1 MKNDLKK
8 FLNQK
13 IVVDTKSSWIY
24 IGVLEEITDYCVVL
38 KDADAH
44 DNIDTPTP
52 KEVYVLK
59 SKTTGIASN
68 RHCVFINLDNV
79 VSFSLL
85 EDVREF

>member
-1 MKNDLKK
+1 MKKELKE
-8 FLNQK
+8 FFNQK
-13 IVVDTKSSWIY
+13 IVVDTKTSWMY
-24 IGVLEEITDYCVVL
+24 IGTLEKVTDNCVVL

-44 DNIDTPTP
+44 DNADTHTP
-52 KEVYVLK
+52 KEIYVLK

-68 RHCVFINLDNV
+68 RHCVFINLDHV